1 MLEYKYFK
9 ERYQFLF
16 NNLDINE
23 FRKKKFEREEK
34 ERLIKIKNEKA
45 KLREKKRRETL
56 MIVEKELEKEI
67 NLYLLKVSPPRD
79 EFEEMMLE
87 KMKGE
92 LGTITTV
99 KDVSNFLKVSR
110 THLYQAIDNGKILTI
125 KRGKRK
131 FVVTEGLIPFLRN

>member
-45 KLREKKRRETL
+45 KLREKKRRERL

-110 THLYQAIDNGKILTI
+110 THLYQAIDNGEILTI